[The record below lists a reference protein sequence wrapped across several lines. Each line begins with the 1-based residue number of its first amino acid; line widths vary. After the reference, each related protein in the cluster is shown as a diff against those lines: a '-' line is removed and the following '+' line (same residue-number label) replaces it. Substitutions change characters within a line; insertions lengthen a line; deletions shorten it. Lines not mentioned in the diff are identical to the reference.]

1 MIFKIP
7 VQVNRGG
14 AKTIYSAFCAA
25 MSYLLYKYY

>member
-14 AKTIYSAFCAA
+14 AKIICCAICAA
-25 MSYLLYKYY
+25 KSYLLYKYY